1 MKKIA
6 IRKLNRTQL
15 KKEATKE
22 IYITGKILLDFFG
35 YESIDELAT
44 SRRDSASKKVFYQK
58 KDYFN
63 LPEPESFML
72 SVTKENNEVR
82 LTGFSDHLPGD
93 VKETDYVVLEAFEGE
108 NGEIVYLFDT
118 IQNPHLLVLQKFS
131 AADDETN
138 YEKSRNAKGVIQFSL
153 RDSATPKYE
162 NAYWM
167 WDDNSTTE
175 IRNQIINTPIKAF
188 FAIRGTVEQRTIRI
202 VPANDT
208 FPKLLK
214 AISNS
219 NNTVE
224 TQEKALYFIEE
235 ETKNGWVRLS
245 DIRPTWLEITYM
257 NTHVVVSDRDNNSF
271 VYYGGK

>member
-35 YESIDELAT
+35 YTSIEELAT
-44 SRRDSASKKVFYQK
+44 SRRDSAYKKVFYQK

-63 LPEPESFML
+63 LSEPESFML
-72 SVTKENNEVR
+72 SVTRENNEVR
-82 LTGFSDHLPGD
+82 LTGFSDHLPDG
-93 VKETDYVVLEAFEGE
+93 VKETDYVVLEAIDNE

-118 IQNPHLLVLQKFS
+118 IQNPNLLVLQKLS

-138 YEKSRNAKGVIQFSL
+138 YDKSRNAKGVIQFSL
-153 RDSATPKYE
+153 KENATPKHQ

-175 IRNQIINTPIKAF
+175 IRAHIINIPITAF
-188 FAIRGTVEQRTIRI
+188 FAIRGDVEKKIIRI
-202 VPANDT
+202 ISANDT

-219 NNTVE
+219 NNSIE
-224 TQEKALYFIEE
+224 TQEKELYFIEE
-235 ETKNGWVRLS
+235 ETETGWVRLT
-245 DIRPTWLEITYM
+245 DIRPTWLEIIYM
-257 NTHVVVSDRDNNSF
+257 NTHIVVSDRDNNSF

>member
-35 YESIDELAT
+35 YTRIEELAT

-63 LPEPESFML
+63 LSEPESFML
-72 SVTKENNEVR
+72 SVTRENNEVR
-82 LTGFSDHLPGD
+82 LTGFSDHLPDG
-93 VKETDYVVLEAFEGE
+93 VKETDYVVLEAIDTE

-118 IQNPHLLVLQKFS
+118 IQNPDLLVLQKLS

-138 YEKSRNAKGVIQFSL
+138 YDKSRNAKGVIQFSL
-153 RDSATPKYE
+153 KENATPKHQ

-167 WDDNSTTE
+167 WDDNSTAE
-175 IRNQIINTPIKAF
+175 IRAHIINTPITAF
-188 FAIRGTVEQRTIRI
+188 FAIRGDVEKKIIRI
-202 VPANDT
+202 ISANDT

-219 NNTVE
+219 NNSIE
-224 TQEKALYFIEE
+224 TQEKELYFIEE
-235 ETKNGWVRLS
+235 ETETGWVRLT
-245 DIRPTWLEITYM
+245 DIRPTWLEIIYM
-257 NTHVVVSDRDNNSF
+257 NTHIVVSDRDNNSF

>member
-35 YESIDELAT
+35 YTSIEELAT

-58 KDYFN
+58 KDFFN
-63 LPEPESFML
+63 RSEPESFML
-72 SVTKENNEVR
+72 SVTRENNEVR
-82 LTGFSDHLPGD
+82 LTGFSDHLPHD
-93 VKETDYVVLEAFEGE
+93 VKETDYVVLEAIDIE

-118 IQNPHLLVLQKFS
+118 IQNPNLLVLQKLS

-153 RDSATPKYE
+153 KANATPKYQ

-167 WDDNSTTE
+167 WDDNSTAE
-175 IRNQIINTPIKAF
+175 IRAQIINNPIKAF
-188 FAIRGTVEQRTIRI
+188 FAIRGDVEQKTIRI

-219 NNTVE
+219 NNAIE

-235 ETKNGWVRLS
+235 KTENGWARLT
-245 DIRPTWLEITYM
+245 DVRPTWLEIIYM
-257 NTHVVVSDRDNNSF
+257 NTHIVVSDRDNNSF

>member
-1 MKKIA
+1 MKRIA

-35 YESIDELAT
+35 YDTIEELAT
-44 SRRDSASKKVFYQK
+44 SRKDPASKKVFYQK
-58 KDYFN
+58 KDYFR
-63 LPEPESFML
+63 LSEPEPFML
-72 SVTKENNEVR
+72 SVTRENNEVR
-82 LTGFSDHLPGD
+82 LTGFSDHLPND
-93 VKETDYVVLEAFEGE
+93 VKETDYVVLEAFDTE

-118 IQNPHLLVLQKFS
+118 VQNPNLFVLQKLS

-138 YEKSRNAKGVIQFSL
+138 YDKSRNAKGVIQFSL
-153 RDSATPKYE
+153 KENATPKHQ

-175 IRNQIINTPIKAF
+175 IRAHIINIPITAF
-188 FAIRGTVEQRTIRI
+188 FAIRGDVEKKTIRI
-202 VPANDT
+202 VPINDT

-219 NNTVE
+219 NNAIE
-224 TQEKALYFIEE
+224 TQEKELYFIEE
-235 ETKNGWVRLS
+235 KTESGWVQLA
-245 DIRPTWLEITYM
+245 DIRPTWLEIIYM
-257 NTHVVVSDRDNNSF
+257 NTHIVVSDRDNNSF

>member
-35 YESIDELAT
+35 YTSIEELAT

-63 LPEPESFML
+63 LSDPESFML
-72 SVTKENNEVR
+72 SVTRENNEVR
-82 LTGFSDHLPGD
+82 LTGFSDHLPDD
-93 VKETDYVVLEAFEGE
+93 VKETDYVVLEAIDAE

-118 IQNPHLLVLQKFS
+118 IQNPNLLVLQKFS

-138 YEKSRNAKGVIQFSL
+138 YDKSRNAKGVIQFSL
-153 RDSATPKYE
+153 KANATSKHQ

-167 WDDNSTTE
+167 WDDNSTAE
-175 IRNQIINTPIKAF
+175 IRTQIINNPIKAF
-188 FAIRGTVEQRTIRI
+188 FAIRGGVEQKTIRI

-219 NNTVE
+219 NNAIE

-235 ETKNGWVRLS
+235 ETENGWVRLP

-257 NTHVVVSDRDNNSF
+257 NTHIVVSDRDNNSF